1 MLKNT
6 DNVYQKKRK
15 MIDMKIIE
23 LILLATGGITGA
35 FIRFKITESPL
46 LFGALQVNV
55 LIVNIIGSFILGLFV
70 VMTQQWSLE
79 QKYVLLVAVGFCGS
93 LTTMSAFA
101 LETTNLMESK
111 QFGMAA
117 INILGNVSL
126 SIGAIFGGMSLMNLI
141 VRGDLIK

>member
-1 MLKNT
+1 M
-6 DNVYQKKRK
+6 V
-15 MIDMKIIE
+15 DMKIIE
-23 LILLATGGITGA
+23 LILLATGGVAGA

-55 LIVNIIGSFILGLFV
+55 LIVNVIGSFILGIFV
-70 VMTQQWSLE
+70 VMTQQWSLD

-101 LETTNLMESK
+101 LETSNLMESK
-111 QFGMAA
+111 QFTMAA

-126 SIGAIFGGMSLMNLI
+126 SIGAIFGGITLMNLI
-141 VRGDLIK
+141 TKGVLIK

>member
-1 MLKNT
+1 
-6 DNVYQKKRK
+6 
-15 MIDMKIIE
+15 MKIIE
-23 LILLATGGITGA
+23 LILLATGGVAGT

-46 LFGALQVNV
+46 LFGVLQINV
-55 LIVNIIGSFILGLFV
+55 LIVNVIGSFILGLFV

-79 QKYVLLVAVGFCGS
+79 QKYVLLIAIGFCGS

-141 VRGDLIK
+141 IKGVLIK